1 MQSPRPAIAPTTER
15 RCRLLALIASTLT
28 AAALALSACGGPSK
42 PAPAAPV
49 EITNDPRV
57 QRGIFDGLPGAMRGD
72 TPIGPP
78 VGESPNPDGT
88 GPSADFGAGGR
99 AGNPMIIT
107 KPNGAVVLRS
117 PRIVDLVAHLT
128 REIRTPGPDPAAL
141 TAGGSK
147 PVDLLADQVLSRQTE
162 AEFAKRSMTRL
173 DAANQLRTF
182 RNDVLMLLERMP
194 AGEGS
199 IGIEVSNSSPGTLK
213 LALKGLAARNLPLT
227 EIYVTLESGPD
238 GSNWRLVWVR

>member
-1 MQSPRPAIAPTTER
+1 
-15 RCRLLALIASTLT
+15 
-28 AAALALSACGGPSK
+28 
-42 PAPAAPV
+42 
-49 EITNDPRV
+49 
-57 QRGIFDGLPGAMRGD
+57 
-72 TPIGPP
+72 
-78 VGESPNPDGT
+78 
-88 GPSADFGAGGR
+88 
-99 AGNPMIIT
+99 
-107 KPNGAVVLRS
+107 VLRS